1 MIGLLPGFGRT
12 VSCTFAGLSDFPF
25 LSVILHPSAAVE
37 VVAEGE
43 VRSRDTPT
51 AVVVADS
58 GAGPLGS
65 A

>member
-12 VSCTFAGLSDFPF
+12 ISCTFARLSDVAS
-25 LSVILHPSAAVE
+25 LSVILHPSAAVG

-51 AVVVADS
+51 AVVPADS
-58 GAGPLGS
+58 GAGVLGL